1 MARSAGR
8 CRGVVRRRVG
18 GRSPGRAG
26 AAGAGRCKVTCVNQ
40 LYRKVLPMA
49 PRRETVVELVDEMSL
64 LIRAARAMVQHS
76 SVRLDMPVPLLGV
89 LWALYTHGAL
99 RQNQLAERLCIS
111 ESALSRQIAA
121 LAADGLVERTRSEE
135 DGRVSLVQ
143 ISDVGRERM
152 KVGLEHRVDDY
163 APKFAAWSD
172 EQTREALDTVARLR
186 RAIAAE

>member
-1 MARSAGR
+1 
-8 CRGVVRRRVG
+8 
-18 GRSPGRAG
+18 
-26 AAGAGRCKVTCVNQ
+26 
-40 LYRKVLPMA
+40 MA